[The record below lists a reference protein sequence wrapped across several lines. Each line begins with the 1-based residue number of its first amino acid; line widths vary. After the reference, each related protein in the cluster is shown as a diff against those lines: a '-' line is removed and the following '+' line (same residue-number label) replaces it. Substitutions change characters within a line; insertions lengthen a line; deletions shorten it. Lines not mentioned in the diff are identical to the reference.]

1 MTVERRSSQ
10 NPYAGAV
17 TERLP
22 IFPLGAVLFPGLV
35 LPLHVFEERY
45 RHLLRDVLAG
55 EKPHRF
61 GVVSIELGH
70 EVGAGA
76 ARRLASVGCTAE
88 VRDVRDHDDGRYD
101 IVTTGGTRF
110 RVEHIDDSLDY
121 LQADVT
127 TLPEEDGPGAEA
139 AVAPVSAQFRRYC
152 ERLIAHGA
160 EVTDLGELPTEPLA
174 LSYLVAASAVL
185 DRSDRQRLLRCEHAA
200 ARLRLEYDLL
210 RRENLLLE
218 TFPTVPA
225 SDFLDGGVSPN

>member
-1 MTVERRSSQ
+1 
-10 NPYAGAV
+10 V

-45 RHLLRDVLAG
+45 RVLMRDLLDG
-55 EKPHRF
+55 EEPHRF

-70 EVGAGA
+70 EVGPGA
-76 ARRLASVGCTAE
+76 ARRLAAVGCTAE
-88 VRDVRDHDDGRYD
+88 VRDVQAHEDGRYD

-110 RVEHIDDSLDY
+110 RVEDVDDSRAY

-127 TLPEEDGPGAEA
+127 MLPEEDGPGAET
-139 AVAPVSAQFRRYC
+139 AVAPVSALFRGYC
-152 ERLIAHGA
+152 ERLVAHGA
-160 EVTDLGELPTEPLA
+160 EVTDLAELPAEPLP
-174 LSYLVAASAVL
+174 LSYLVAASLVL
-185 DRSDRQRLLRCEHAA
+185 DRVDKQRLLQAENAA

-225 SDFLDGGVSPN
+225 SDFLGGGVSPN

>member
-1 MTVERRSSQ
+1 
-10 NPYAGAV
+10 V

-45 RHLLRDVLAG
+45 RHLMRDLLAG

-70 EVGAGA
+70 EVGSGA
-76 ARRLASVGCTAE
+76 ARRLAAVGCTAE
-88 VRDVRDHDDGRYD
+88 VRDVQEHDDGRYN
-101 IVTTGGTRF
+101 IVTTGGARF
-110 RVEHIDDSLDY
+110 RVEDVDDSLDY

-127 TLPEEDGPGAEA
+127 MLPEEDGRGAGS

-160 EVTDLGELPTEPLA
+160 EITALEELPSEPLA
-174 LSYLVAASAVL
+174 LSYLVAASIVL
-185 DRSDRQRLLRCEHAA
+185 DRSDKQRLLRAEHAA

-210 RRENLLLE
+210 KRENLLLE

-225 SDFLDGGVSPN
+225 SDFLGGGVSPN

>member
-1 MTVERRSSQ
+1 
-10 NPYAGAV
+10 V

-45 RHLLRDVLAG
+45 RLLMRDLLTS
-55 EKPHRF
+55 EEPHRF

-70 EVGAGA
+70 EVGSGA
-76 ARRLASVGCTAE
+76 ARRLAAVGCTAE
-88 VRDVRDHDDGRYD
+88 VRDVQEHDDGRYD

-110 RVEHIDDSLDY
+110 RVEDVDDSLEY

-127 TLPEEDGPGAEA
+127 MLPEEDGPGAET
-139 AVAPVSAQFRRYC
+139 AVAPVSGQFRRYC
-152 ERLIAHGA
+152 ERLVSHGA
-160 EVTDLGELPTEPLA
+160 EVTNLDDLPDQPLA
-174 LSYLVAASAVL
+174 LSYLVAASLVL
-185 DRSDRQRLLRCEHAA
+185 DRSDKQRLLQAEHAA
-200 ARLRLEYDLL
+200 ARLRLAYGLL

-225 SDFLDGGVSPN
+225 SEFLGGGVSPN

>member
-1 MTVERRSSQ
+1 
-10 NPYAGAV
+10 V

-45 RHLLRDVLAG
+45 RLLVSDLLAG
-55 EKPHRF
+55 GEPRRF

-76 ARRLASVGCTAE
+76 ARRLAPVGCTAE
-88 VRDVRDHDDGRYD
+88 VRDVREHEDGRYD
-101 IVTTGGTRF
+101 LVTTGGSRF
-110 RVEHIDDSLDY
+110 RVEEVDDSLAY
-121 LQADVT
+121 LRADVT
-127 TLPEEDGPGAEA
+127 LLPEEDGPGAQR
-139 AVAPVSAQFRRYC
+139 AVAPVTARFRRYC
-152 ERLIAHGA
+152 DRLTAHGA
-160 EVTDLGELPTEPLA
+160 EVADLDDLPAEPGP
-174 LSYLVAASAVL
+174 LSYLVAASLVL
-185 DRSDRQRLLRCEHAA
+185 DRSDKQRLLQADHAA

-225 SDFLDGGVSPN
+225 SEFLGGGVSPN

>member
-1 MTVERRSSQ
+1 
-10 NPYAGAV
+10 V

-45 RHLLRDVLAG
+45 RLLVRDLLG
-55 EKPHRF
+55 GDEPYRF

-70 EVGAGA
+70 EVGPGA

-88 VRDVRDHDDGRYD
+88 VHDVQRHEDGRYD
-101 IVTTGGTRF
+101 LVTTGERRF
-110 RVEHIDDSLDY
+110 RVEDVDESLPY

-127 TLPEEDGPGAEA
+127 MLPEEDGPGAA
-139 AVAPVSAQFRRYC
+139 GAVAPVSGLFRRYC
-152 ERLIAHGA
+152 ERLVEHGA
-160 EVTDLGELPTEPLA
+160 EVTDLEELPGEPLA
-174 LSYLVAASAVL
+174 LSYLVAASLVL
-185 DRSDRQRLLRCEHAA
+185 DRSDKQRLLRAEHAA
-200 ARLRLEYDLL
+200 ARLRLEYQLL

-225 SDFLDGGVSPN
+225 SEFLGGGVSPN